1 MAEEFLHNSGLTIT
15 QFYAEKLMLVLGAVI
30 MAVFCYHDYI
40 DNEPLWMLWV
50 LLGAVLLFISD
61 AHALAI
67 GRDGTRLT
75 LHHLW
80 RQSSLEM
87 TTAQFMWRSG
97 GGHWLIR
104 KPGVEALVAMGKWPW
119 QLYFVNCDQK
129 NKLSDMLDE
138 YQAH

>member
-15 QFYAEKLMLVLGAVI
+15 QFYVEKLMLVLGAVI
-30 MAVFCYHDYI
+30 MAVFCYCDRI
-40 DNEPLWMLWV
+40 ANEPYWMLWG
-50 LLGAVLLFISD
+50 LLSVILLFLSD

-80 RQSSLEM
+80 RQSSLEV
-87 TTAQFMWRSG
+87 TTARFLWRSG

-104 KPGVEALVAMGKWPW
+104 KPGVEALIAVGKRPW

-129 NKLSDMLDE
+129 NNLTAILDE
-138 YQAH
+138 SQTL